1 MDFRLR
7 NTVDKIGAKSGC
19 VLRGAVRQNKG
30 LCLRIFRDQTRGPG
44 GAVQGMFEI
53 LDVGDNKH
61 APLLERLLG
70 RPTDAEE
77 VLRIIRQGSA
87 ACVNVVNANILS
99 VETGNDDEQNY

>member
-1 MDFRLR
+1 MDFRPH

-30 LCLRIFRDQTRGPG
+30 LRLRIFRDQTRGPG
-44 GAVQGMFEI
+44 GAILGRFEI

-61 APLLERLLG
+61 SPLLERFLG

-77 VLRIIRQGSA
+77 VLRVIRQESA
-87 ACVNVVNANILS
+87 GCVSVVNANILT
-99 VETGNDDEQNY
+99 VEMGSDPEPN